1 MDKETENLLD
11 TIAQKAASD
20 AVLKVRE
27 FHHDDLKVV
36 GERIDIGFA
45 KVEREL
51 QETNTRLDRVEGK
64 LQETN
69 TRFVRVEGELQETN
83 TRLDRVENALAMLL
97 QEFKSHQ
104 EKQRQ
109 LEAQIA
115 ELTERV
121 IVLEKQ
127 LSHR

>member
-11 TIAQKAASD
+11 TIAQKSASG
-20 AVLKVRE
+20 AVAKVRE
-27 FHHDDLKVV
+27 FHQDDLKVF

-51 QETNTRLDRVEGK
+51 K
-64 LQETN
+64 
-69 TRFVRVEGELQETN
+69 ETN
-83 TRLDRVENALAMLL
+83 TRLDRVENALTALL
-97 QEFKSHQ
+97 HEFKIHQ

-109 LEAQIA
+109 LEAKIA

-121 IVLEKQ
+121 MVLEKQ
-127 LSHR
+127 LAHR